1 MNALDLITATVEPL
15 SHKRRYAPLFARALA
30 DLVAFRPRSPD
41 LHSVANAEAYLGH
54 LKSHP
59 LVAINVMRVP
69 GVHSDAQPSDV
80 FVTMRLEKDVISRYW
95 EHYGSIAE
103 CIRLTKE
110 RLNGLVALL
119 ESQRG
124 STYADFRSA
133 FQAFNRDQ
141 GMSGDQ
147 TGKSLW
153 SAYCKSR

>member
-1 MNALDLITATVEPL
+1 
-15 SHKRRYAPLFARALA
+15 
-30 DLVAFRPRSPD
+30 
-41 LHSVANAEAYLGH
+41 
-54 LKSHP
+54 
-59 LVAINVMRVP
+59 MRVP
-69 GVHSDAQPSDV
+69 GVHNDAQPSDV